1 MPSPYEIPSDSP
13 YYIPEPRAENLL
25 GSDGSLGGREMLG
38 GHETEML
45 GGRETEM
52 LGGRETLGGPLGAE
66 SNVHEQS
73 SGHSEALLKLWTIR
87 LAVFLASV
95 ILNTIRLAKS
105 HFCYP

>member
-66 SNVHEQS
+66 SNVHGQS
-73 SGHSEALLKLWTIR
+73 SGHSEASVEVVDDPIGS
-87 LAVFLASV
+87 FLGISY
-95 ILNTIRLAKS
+95 IK
-105 HFCYP
+105 HYPVG